1 MANVDTSGWSDEVK
15 AWSTELEKSAKR
27 YKDFRK
33 NGKRVT
39 EIYEAEKKTNFE
51 YNILYSNTET
61 MLPALYN
68 ATPRPVV
75 KRRYND
81 EDPVGKAASTT
92 IKRVLEFFI
101 DSNLGVGEYP
111 TFDALVEQA
120 VLEALVPGIGLTKFK
135 YDPKYGAE
143 IPREEGA
150 EGEPLHEV
158 SSEFVCGEYVPWDRI
173 LTGFAKTWDNIPWL
187 AIEHFFSE
195 AEVKE
200 QFPGFE
206 NKVPYASYSGKEDD
220 DGQSFRDKTEEKGGE
235 DLAHVYE
242 IWDKATEKVIFIA
255 EGYGEVLKKVDDPLE
270 LTGFFPC
277 PKPLTFYPR
286 MSSMIP
292 KALYS
297 TYEEQAKELNT
308 CTVRINKIMRAAKVR
323 GFYDATLTGLKEL
336 MTKEDN
342 TLMPAENVSA
352 MLQGQT
358 LDKAVWFFPVE
369 KLVGMLQ
376 QLYVQRDQC
385 KNVIYEIT
393 GISDILRGSSA
404 ASETATAQNIKNQW
418 GTLRLKRMQ
427 KIVMLYVRDALRI
440 VTEIACTKFSQET
453 IAAMTGL
460 TFPTAQQKAMAQQ
473 QVQAVIQQAQMAGQ
487 QPPPPPPEFTRLMN
501 TPSWEDVMKV
511 LQDDV
516 TRNYKVDIETNSTID
531 AEATEDKQDVAE
543 FMNAMAQLMNGLMP
557 LVEQGFMSFDVAKSM
572 LLAIVKR
579 FRFGVEVEDQINA
592 MQAPPPKKPGD
603 DPKAQ
608 AEAAKAQ
615 AEQVK
620 LKAEMELGAQR
631 MQFDQQQRAQEAAMR
646 EQQAGIDQQNA
657 QREAALKEQDLQ
669 FRTQEALLE
678 HELKMME
685 LALKK
690 AELAARKAQVAQQPK
705 GKKNADL

>member
-1 MANVDTSGWSDEVK
+1 MATTDKSGWSEEVK
-15 AWSTELEKSAKR
+15 AWDTELTSAQKR
-27 YKDFRK
+27 WKDFRK
-33 NGKRVT
+33 DGKKVV
-39 EIYEAEKKTNFE
+39 ELYESMKKANFE

-61 MLPALYN
+61 ILPALYN

-92 IKRVLEFFI
+92 IKRLLEFFV

-120 VLEALVPGIGLTKFK
+120 VLEALTPGIGLTKFK

-150 EGEPLHEV
+150 QGEPLHEV
-158 SSEFVCGEYVPWDRI
+158 TAESVCGEYVPWDRV

-187 AIEHFFSE
+187 TIEHFFTE
-195 AEVKE
+195 AEIKD

-206 NKVPYASYSGKEDD
+206 SKVPYSSYSGKDEDD
-220 DGQSFRDKTEEKGGE
+220 GNSYKDKSEEKGGE
-235 DLAHVYE
+235 DLCHVYE
-242 IWDKATEKVIFIA
+242 IWDKATKQVIFIA

-277 PKPLTFYPR
+277 PKPLTLYPR

-292 KALYS
+292 KSLYA

-308 CTVRINKIMRAAKVR
+308 CTVRINKIMRAVKVR
-323 GFYDATLTGLKEL
+323 GFYDSTLTGLKEL

-342 TLMPAENVSA
+342 SLMPAENVSA

-358 LDKAVWFFPVE
+358 LDKAIWFFPVE
-369 KLVGMLQ
+369 KLVAVLQ
-376 QLYVQRDQC
+376 QLYAQREQC

-418 GTLRLKRMQ
+418 GTLRLKRWQ
-427 KIVMLYVRDALRI
+427 KIVMLYVRDSLRI
-440 VTEIACTKFSQET
+440 VAEIACTKFSQET

-460 TFPTAQQKAMAQQ
+460 QFPTAQQKQMAQMQAQ
-473 QVQAVIQQAQMAGQ
+473 QVIQQAVSAGQ
-487 QPPPPPPEFTRLMN
+487 QPPPPPPAFTQLMN
-501 TPSWEDVMKV
+501 TPTWEDIIKV

-516 TRNYKVDIETNSTID
+516 IRNYKIDIETNSTID
-531 AEATEDKQDVAE
+531 AEASEDKQDVAE

-557 LVEQGFMSFDVAKSM
+557 MVEQGFMSFDVAKAM
-572 LLAIVKR
+572 ILAIVKR
-579 FRFGVEVEDQINA
+579 FRFGVEVEDQINH
-592 MQAPPPKKPGD
+592 MQAPQKTPGQ
-603 DPKAQ
+603 DPKTQ
-608 AEAAKAQ
+608 AEAAKLQ
-615 AEQVK
+615 MEQQK
-620 LKAEMELGAQR
+620 LKAEMDMQAQRDQHEQQQMAVEAQNSQRQAAMEEQR
-631 MQFDQQQRAQEAAMR
+631 MQQ
-646 EQQAGIDQQNA
+646 
-657 QREAALKEQDLQ
+657 EAALK
-669 FRTQEALLE
+669 QEEMVLRRQEMLAE
-678 HELKMME
+678 HELKLME
-685 LALKK
+685 LQLKK
-690 AELAARKAQVAQQPK
+690 QELAARQTALKQQPK
-705 GKKNADL
+705 GNKNANL